1 MLRQM
6 IERNALTGNGVVEI
20 AERLSMSVAPDCAR
34 FSLRVGPEGRDEVGR
49 AFACVLPAKIGG
61 LAISDDRVAI
71 CLGPDE
77 WLLMAPPGSVQGV
90 EIGAVHSLVDVSHR
104 EVGIEVKGRAAE
116 WALNAVCPLD
126 LDAMPAG
133 SATRTILDKVQVI
146 LIKRAPDHYRIEVW
160 QSFAAHVWRLLAAV
174 ANEIALDL

>member
-1 MLRQM
+1 MLPKT
-6 IERNALTGNGVVEI
+6 IDLNVLAGNDVVDI
-20 AERLSMSVAPDCAR
+20 AERLSMSVAPDCTR
-34 FSLRVGPEGRDEVGR
+34 FSLRVGPEGRDEAGR
-49 AFACVLPAKIGG
+49 AFGCALPTKIGG
-61 LAISDDRVAI
+61 LAISGDRVAL

-77 WLLMAPPGSVQGV
+77 WLLMAPPGSVQDV
-90 EIGAVHSLVDVSHR
+90 EIGVVHSLVDVSHR
-104 EVGIEVKGRAAE
+104 EVGIEVMGRAAE